1 MTTNLDVLVLIESW
15 GALLPLLPTEA
26 YRILARAMAEEL
38 RKRGEYDAS
47 NYLVKAANA
56 MEG

>member
-1 MTTNLDVLVLIESW
+1 MTQLDTLIESW
-15 GALLPLLPTEA
+15 GALLPTEV

-38 RKRGEYDAS
+38 RKRGEFDAS